1 MGRRLR
7 QPLVILIMGVS
18 GSGKTTLGSL
28 LSERIGA
35 RFGDADAFHP
45 AANVEKMSN
54 GTPLTDDDR
63 WPWLDGIAA
72 TISRWTA
79 DGTDVVF
86 ACSALKRIYRDRLR
100 GGRTDLKLIHLTGDE
115 DLIAS
120 RMEARTGHFMPAGLL
135 RSQLA
140 TLEPPGPDER
150 AITLDINL
158 PPNILLE
165 ECLACLRLD

>member
-1 MGRRLR
+1 MERRLR

-45 AANVEKMSN
+45 AANVEKMSK
-54 GTPLTDDDR
+54 GIPLSDDDR

-72 TISRWTA
+72 TISRWA
-79 DGTDVVF
+79 GDGTDVVF
-86 ACSALKRIYRDRLR
+86 ACSALKRVYRDRLR
-100 GGRTDLKLIHLTGDE
+100 AGGTHLKLIYLAGDE

-120 RMEARTGHFMPAGLL
+120 RMERRTHFMPAALL

-140 TLEPPGPDER
+140 TLEPPGPDEG
-150 AITLDINL
+150 AITLDINA
-158 PPNILLE
+158 PPDMLLKQ
-165 ECLACLRLD
+165 CLACLGLD